1 MLDLPSKPEIMT
13 HLERIQRAID
23 FIEDHLYDS
32 ITIDEIASTAAYSVW
47 HFQRVFSGMVG
58 ETVGSYVRRRRLGSA
73 LRDLTATNI
82 PIIEIAWRHGFESQ
96 EAFTR
101 AFKAM
106 FGCTPGRCRSEGR
119 CPVMRPSGRVMLT
132 QEYLDRLYGGIRMEP
147 VIRKM
152 GEMNIVGCGAPFI
165 SILSPEANS
174 HQVIPGLWDTF
185 LKRMGEIPTAAQGT
199 LYGLCEPVP
208 KDERSHPEEC
218 YYIAGAPVSSLDT
231 MPEGMVGRTVHEATY
246 AVFTHVGKLDTL
258 GRTMG
263 YIYGSWIPNSNYEL
277 AAGPDLEV
285 YDHRFDPAS
294 DTSELDICIPVREKG
309 EGVGGE

>member
-1 MLDLPSKPEIMT
+1 MT
-13 HLERIQRAID
+13 HLERVQRAID
-23 FIEDHLYDS
+23 FIEEHLYDA

-58 ETVGSYVRRRRLGSA
+58 ETVGGYVRRRRLASA
-73 LRDLTATNI
+73 LSDLTATDI

-106 FGCTPGRCRSEGR
+106 FGCTPGRCRREGR
-119 CPVMRPSGRVMLT
+119 CPVTRPSGRIRLT
-132 QEYLDRLYGGIRMEP
+132 QEYLDRLYGGIQMEP

-165 SILSPEANS
+165 SILSSEANS

-185 LKRMGEIPTAAQGT
+185 IKRMNEIPNTVNGPS
-199 LYGLCEPVP
+199 YGVCEPVP
-208 KDERSHPEEC
+208 KNERTHPEEC
-218 YYIAGAPVSSLDT
+218 YYIAGVQVSSLED
-231 MPEGMVGRTVHEATY
+231 MPEGMVSRNVPEATY

-258 GRTMG
+258 GQTMG
-263 YIYGSWIPNSNYEL
+263 YIYGSWIPNSDYEL

-285 YDHRFDPAS
+285 YDHRFNPMS
-294 DTSELDICIPVREKG
+294 DTSELDICIPVRAKG
-309 EGVGGE
+309 